1 MTFEDCVKFANERVI
16 CSIATVDGDQ
26 PHVRMFGL
34 WFADKDGFYF
44 STQKTGNVYRQ
55 LSVNPKLAL
64 CFYAPPETQSGQG
77 PTMDMGKMMRAKGT
91 AKFIDDPS
99 LKERLLS
106 ERPFIRPFAENVVI
120 FRVEGGEAWFWT
132 FADSGR
138 ESAIE
143 RVRF

>member
-1 MTFEDCVKFANERVI
+1 MNFEELVKFANEQII

-26 PHVRMFGL
+26 PHVRMFGM

-44 STQKTGNVYRQ
+44 STQKSGNVYRQ
-55 LSVNPKLAL
+55 LLANPKLEL
-64 CFYAPPETQSGQG
+64 CFYAPPETPLGQG
-77 PTMDMGKMMRAKGT
+77 PAMDMGKVMRATGT
-91 AKFIDDPS
+91 AEFIDEPS
-99 LKERLLS
+99 MKERLLS
-106 ERPFIRPFAENVVI
+106 ERPFLRPFAENAAI
-120 FRVEGGEAWFWT
+120 FRVGNGQAWFWT

>member
-1 MTFEDCVKFANERVI
+1 MTFEDCVKFANEQGI
-16 CSIATVDGDQ
+16 CSIATVDGTQ
-26 PHVRMFGL
+26 PQVRMFGL
-34 WFADKDGFYF
+34 WFAHKDGFYF

-55 LSVNPKLAL
+55 LLVNPRLAL
-64 CFYAPPETQSGQG
+64 CFYSPPETPLGQG
-77 PTMDMGKMMRAKGT
+77 PTIDMGKMMRATGT
-91 AKFIDDPS
+91 AEFIDDPS

-120 FRVEGGEAWFWT
+120 FRVRSGEAWFWT